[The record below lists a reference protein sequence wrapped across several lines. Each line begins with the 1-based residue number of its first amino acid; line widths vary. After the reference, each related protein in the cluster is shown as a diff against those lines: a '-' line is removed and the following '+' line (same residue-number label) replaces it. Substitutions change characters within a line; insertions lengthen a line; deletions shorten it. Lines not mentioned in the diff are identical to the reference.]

1 MPILLSTAYWPS
13 LAYLKQVVKADA
25 VVIEQHEHYSKQ
37 TYRNRCAILSANGRL
52 RLSIPIQKK
61 SGTKQAIRDV
71 EICYREKWQHQHW
84 KAIES
89 AYKNSPY
96 FEFFEADI
104 KPFYQSDFQFLLTY
118 NTQQLDLLLKLLRL
132 QKTVTFTETYQA
144 QTEPTNVD
152 LRSLVTT
159 ETVTE
164 EWLLKPYQQTFSDKL
179 NFVAGLSSLDA
190 LFNVGLGVKPLID
203 A

>member
-13 LAYLKQVVKADA
+13 LAYLKRVVKADA

-37 TYRNRCAILSANGRL
+37 TYRNRCAILSANGLL
-52 RLSIPIQKK
+52 RLSIPIQKI
-61 SGTKQAIRDV
+61 SGTKQAVHAV

-96 FEFFEADI
+96 FEFFETDL
-104 KPFYQSDFQFLLTY
+104 KPFYQPHFQFLLAY
-118 NTQQLDLLLKLLRL
+118 NTQQLNLLLKLLRL
-132 QKTVTFTETYQA
+132 QKTITFTETYQA
-144 QTEPTNVD
+144 QTGSTNVD
-152 LRSLVTT
+152 LRSLVNT
-159 ETVTE
+159 EVVAE
-164 EWLLKPYQQTFSDKL
+164 EWLSKPYPQTFSDKL
-179 NFVAGLSSLDA
+179 NFVPGLSSLDA
-190 LFNVGLGVKPLID
+190 LFNVGLGVKQLIE